1 MIQRAGA
8 VRAAG
13 ASARPAREEDQQA
26 FAAAVA
32 AGVRVSTEELVSLRH
47 AAGNLPLNAMRIR
60 AANADTRASPFKGR
74 GMEFEESRPYQP
86 GDDLRS
92 LDWRVMARTGKPYT
106 KLFREERERPVL
118 LWVDLTRSMMF
129 ATQGVFK
136 AVLAARLAAAVAW
149 SALRQGDRVG
159 ALVFCDNS
167 HDEVRPS
174 RGKGSVMR
182 LIDLLSHHGGW
193 LPAAD
198 QQPEDLE
205 AAAARLR
212 RVAKPGSLVF
222 LLSDF
227 FGLNDGAAA
236 HLQRLSAHCDVI
248 MVQFYDPLERELPPP
263 GLYRLQSA
271 DQSLVLD
278 TGESGRRTAYAER
291 FDAHCR
297 RVADLARRLAISSM
311 RCATTEDPVEVVR
324 TGLGLRGR
332 AAAGSGRGAR

>member
-1 MIQRAGA
+1 MTSSASTAPSDLTRGRERQSAEALADA
-8 VRAAG
+8 V
-13 ASARPAREEDQQA
+13 D
-26 FAAAVA
+26 
-32 AGVRVSTEELVSLRH
+32 AGVRVSTQELVRLRH

-60 AANADTRASPFKGR
+60 AAAADTRASPFKGR

-118 LWVDLTRSMMF
+118 LWVDLRRSMLF
-129 ATQGVFK
+129 ATRGAFK

-159 ALVFCDNS
+159 GLVFCDNS

-182 LIDLLSHHGGW
+182 LIDTLGHHSGW
-193 LPAAD
+193 SAD
-198 QQPEDLE
+198 LDETPVDLE

-212 RVAKPGSLVF
+212 RVARPGSLVF

-227 FGLNDGAAA
+227 YGLTDMAVA
-236 HLQRLSAHCDVI
+236 HLQRTAAHCDVVQ
-248 MVQFYDPLERELPPP
+248 MQFYDPLERELPQP
-263 GLYRLQSA
+263 GLYRLQSGGE
-271 DQSLVLD
+271 SLTLD
-278 TGESGRRTAYAER
+278 TADGSRRRAYQAR
-291 FDAHCR
+291 FDTHCGE
-297 RVADLARRLAISSM
+297 VEDLARRLAISSM
-311 RCATTEDPVEVVR
+311 RCATDDDPIDVVR
-324 TGLGLRGR
+324 AGLGLR
-332 AAAGSGRGAR
+332 AGGSASR

>member
-1 MIQRAGA
+1 MSEGIGSLT
-8 VRAAG
+8 AAG
-13 ASARPAREEDQQA
+13 GRIDSSRAPDPQ
-26 FAAAVA
+26 AVA
-32 AGVRVSTEELVSLRH
+32 AGVRVSTEELVGMRH
-47 AAGNLPLNAMRIR
+47 AANNLPLNAMRIR
-60 AANADTRASPFKGR
+60 AANADTRSSPFKGR

-106 KLFREERERPVL
+106 KTFREERERPVL

-129 ATQGVFK
+129 ATQGAFK
-136 AVLAARLAAAVAW
+136 AALAARLAAAVAW

-159 ALVFCDNS
+159 GLIFCDNS

-182 LIDLLSHHGGW
+182 LIDLLAHHGGW
-193 LPAAD
+193 TPRAD

-212 RVAKPGSLVF
+212 RVARPGSLIF

-227 FGLNDGAAA
+227 LGLNEGAAA
-236 HLQRLSAHCDVI
+236 HLQRLAAHCD
-248 MVQFYDPLERELPPP
+248 MVMVHFFDPLERELPMP

-271 DQSLVLD
+271 DSSLLLD
-278 TGESGRRTAYAER
+278 TADGGRRTAYRAR
-291 FDAHCR
+291 FDAHCAQ
-297 RVADLARRLAISSM
+297 VDDLARRLRISAM
-311 RCATTEDPVEVVR
+311 RCATPDDPVDVVR
-324 TGLGLRGR
+324 AGLGLRARVG
-332 AAAGSGRGAR
+332 GSSS